1 MAVFAET
8 VNIVNIR
15 CVALENN
22 NRSEKQ
28 IHCNLNVTAPA
39 VACQLLADTS
49 GLPKERIKHAMVKGA
64 VWLQQPGKKE
74 RRLRKAKFK
83 LLPDDFIQLF
93 YDANVL
99 SQTPPEPTC
108 IASYNDY
115 SVWFKPPWLLSE
127 GSRYGDHCSLLRLAE
142 KSNSE
147 IEYQLVHRL
156 DREASG
162 IVLLVHNRNA
172 AMLLSKL
179 FQDNKIEKR
188 YFAEVYGKPEIPT
201 KGLHLTM
208 DIDDKSAH
216 TEILSAYSGKTEQN
230 MILDIQLHTGRLH
243 QIRRHLAD
251 FGHPIIGDPKYG
263 EAQQR
268 GHHELHL
275 CAWKISFLSPFT
287 QEQTSF
293 QVPRGMRPSF
303 LADIP
308 ASN

>member
-1 MAVFAET
+1 
-8 VNIVNIR
+8 
-15 CVALENN
+15 
-22 NRSEKQ
+22 
-28 IHCNLNVTAPA
+28 
-39 VACQLLADTS
+39 
-49 GLPKERIKHAMVKGA
+49 
-64 VWLQQPGKKE
+64 
-74 RRLRKAKFK
+74 
-83 LLPDDFIQLF
+83 
-93 YDANVL
+93 
-99 SQTPPEPTC
+99 
-108 IASYNDY
+108 
-115 SVWFKPPWLLSE
+115 
-127 GSRYGDHCSLLRLAE
+127 
-142 KSNSE
+142 
-147 IEYQLVHRL
+147 
-156 DREASG
+156 
-162 IVLLVHNRNA
+162 
-172 AMLLSKL
+172 
-179 FQDNKIEKR
+179 
-188 YFAEVYGKPEIPT
+188 
-201 KGLHLTM
+201 M